1 LSFQARKTYYQR
13 MQSNTSASLDR
24 EALLALYK
32 KMIEIRKCEE
42 RLIKSFNAGLIYGGC
57 HTYIGEEAIAPAVSA
72 HLRKDDFVF
81 GTHRGHGHA
90 LSKGLE
96 PLELFAELYGRSGGT
111 SGGRGGSMHLFKPEI
126 GLMGTNGIVGPS
138 ILLASG
144 AAYAFKLRRQ
154 DRVAVA
160 YFGDGASNNG
170 AFHEGCNM
178 ATKWELPVIFV
189 CENNLYA
196 TEVAYS
202 SVTKQ
207 TSVAKKADAYGLR
220 NFVVDGNDV
229 LEVYDRAGAA
239 IEAARTGKG
248 PTLLECK
255 TYRHRS
261 HSEGM
266 SESGYRPKEELA
278 EWKKRDPIKL
288 FAEYLK
294 SKSMASAEELSAI
307 DQETAKRIDAANAEA
322 LKSPEP
328 DSSRE
333 FDHVFAETSGAA
345 HA

>member
-1 LSFQARKTYYQR
+1 
-13 MQSNTSASLDR
+13 MQSTIPSKLDR
-24 EALLALYK
+24 DLLLSLYR
-32 KMIEIRKCEE
+32 KMVEIRKCEE
-42 RLIKSFNAGLIYGGC
+42 RLIKSFQAGLIYGGC
-57 HTYIGEEAIAPAVSA
+57 HTYIGEESIATGLSA

-96 PLELFAELYGRSGGT
+96 PFELFAELYGRKGGT

-144 AAYAFKLRRQ
+144 AAYAFKLNRT

-160 YFGDGASNNG
+160 YFGDGAVNNG

-178 ATKWELPVIFV
+178 STNWELPVVLV

-196 TEVAYS
+196 TEVAFA

-207 TSVAKKADAYGLR
+207 TSVVKRAEGYGLR
-220 NFVVDGNDV
+220 HTVVDGNDV
-229 LEVYDRAGAA
+229 LEVYAKAGEA
-239 IEAARTGKG
+239 IALARGGKG
-248 PTLLECK
+248 PTLLECR

-266 SESGYRPKEELA
+266 PESGYRSKEEL
-278 EWKKRDPIKL
+278 ESWKKRDPIKH

-294 SKSMASAEELSAI
+294 EASVASAEELAAI
-307 DQETAKRIDAANAEA
+307 DREIAAKVDSANAEA

-328 DSSRE
+328 DASTE
-333 FDHVFAETSGAA
+333 FDHVFADASGAS